1 VIEGTGRRV
10 MDLELSAGQLQVA
23 RRRGLQHLVR
33 ADVTRR
39 PVRGASAGVVVL
51 AYVHTNVDD
60 VAPAFAQV
68 ERVLWPGGRLVFL
81 GVHRCFVGHFV
92 ECREAQVVLHAG
104 YRQGAGSSTRRTT
117 PRTGWAAASG
127 RGTFRWRSCSTRCW
141 PPGCGGTGWRSSA
154 ATSARPSA
162 ARPRPGAS
170 KPASASRP
178 P

>member
-1 VIEGTGRRV
+1 
-10 MDLELSAGQLQVA
+10 M
-23 RRRGLQHLVR
+23 R

-60 VAPAFAQV
+60 AAPAFAQV

-117 PRTGWAAASG
+117 PRTGWATASG
-127 RGTFRWRSCSTRCW
+127 RGTWAWPRWLPNSSTRSRRS
-141 PPGCGGTGWRSSA
+141 PAASSA
-154 ATSARPSA
+154 LSS
-162 ARPRPGAS
+162 
-170 KPASASRP
+170 SASGTCRAQTRWP
-178 P
+178 SPCGE